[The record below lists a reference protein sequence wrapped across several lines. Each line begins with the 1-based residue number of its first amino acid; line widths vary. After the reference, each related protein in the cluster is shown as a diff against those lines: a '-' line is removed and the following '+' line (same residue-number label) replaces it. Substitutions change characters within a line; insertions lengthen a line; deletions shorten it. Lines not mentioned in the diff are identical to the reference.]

1 MTVIYVRCAVALS
14 RRIFCFFGIKVH
26 RHGDMRYRGCAKRK
40 SFGNGRK
47 SLDNGGQ
54 MLYNNILYHN
64 VFLCLFHLS

>member
-1 MTVIYVRCAVALS
+1 MSDKFKMRCGFVTAH
-14 RRIFCFFGIKVH
+14 FCFFGIKVH
-26 RHGDMRYRGCAKRK
+26 RYGDMRYRGCAKRK

-64 VFLCLFHLS
+64 VFLCLFYLS